1 MPGAND
7 FLRIVWEV
15 RHNEFNLR
23 AAKNCKERRK
33 KCDFPLDVCCCCC
46 FCWANYLPILSDN
59 LFQHLLLKFVSLE
72 RWIYTRQA
80 PHTQR
85 HTQTGRNMNAHTC
98 KITGKL
104 IFLTLASA
112 LAQSQAQLCAKFI
125 AQLMF
130 GPRIKCAQV
139 LHKLCFDV
147 TLSPCFSLFLF
158 PPLSISL
165 SLIKFQLHFAKIR
178 MQSAHFRPD

>member
-33 KCDFPLDVCCCCC
+33 KCDFPLDVCFCCCC
-46 FCWANYLPILSDN
+46 CWANYLPILSDN

-80 PHTQR
+80 PHT
-85 HTQTGRNMNAHTC
+85 HTGRNMNAHTC

-147 TLSPCFSLFLF
+147 TLSISLFL
-158 PPLSISL
+158 PLSL
-165 SLIKFQLHFAKIR
+165 SLSLLLIKFPLHFAKIR